1 MMEDF
6 VADVS
11 RHLGRS
17 RKPTLINAAIQ
28 FFHYHG
34 LQALL
39 GYRLGKALQRNS
51 QQLILWPLIPFG
63 WLLYFLISRYVSLAF
78 DIRLQLSAQIGA
90 GLYIG
95 HFGNIHLHQCTVGSH
110 CSIAQSV
117 HIHPADD
124 GIQPVVGD
132 RVWIGAHAQI
142 VGPYRIENG
151 STISAGAVVKRD
163 IPEKTL
169 CLGNPGRVVMRDYD
183 NSAILGLNIAAE

>member
-6 VADVS
+6 VADLS

-17 RKPTLINAAIQ
+17 RKLTRINTVIQ
-28 FFHYHG
+28 LSRHHG

-51 QQLILWPLIPFG
+51 NRLVLWPVIPFG
-63 WLLYFLISRYVSLAF
+63 WLLYFLISRYVWHAF
-78 DIRLQLSAQIGA
+78 DIRLQLSAQIGP

-95 HFGNIHLHQCTVGSH
+95 HFGNIHLHQCTVGSD
-110 CSIAQSV
+110 CSVAQSV
-117 HIHPADD
+117 HIHPAED
-124 GIQPVVGD
+124 GVQPIVGD
-132 RVWIGAHAQI
+132 RVWIGAHAQV
-142 VGPYRIENG
+142 VGPYRVDNG

-183 NSAILGLNIAAE
+183 NSAILGLNTAAE